1 MFRLRV
7 CFCCFLLSLSYVMAQ
22 NPTDTLEV
30 INSQELEGWFDKY
43 SIQDTVNQAP
53 IDTPIVK
60 IQALT
65 NDSIASK
72 NGALDQ
78 PIINKSMSSSTPL
91 VDYETYLKTIAFNT
105 QLQLQNK
112 RLQEDSVFL
121 MQQLSAQKVSLD
133 SLEKLMHYYQLKERH
148 FKDSLKWVNYKRDRW
163 GSDYDS
169 LANNRFINQSIAPK
183 YLLSIADSLRF
194 HREAIGQSEHN
205 ALFLDWV
212 FGQATDSI
220 SPKKEEEYAFWKLHQ
235 KVRQDLLA
243 ENVAL
248 FRYHRDEMPT
258 YEEIN
263 PSSEKSL
270 KRENIQLKIGDNS
283 QFDETTVHK
292 FDGRPRWKYG
302 GLGQLHTSQNYISE
316 NWYKGGESHLNFNAR
331 IKYELNYSNYKNIQW
346 DNSVEYKQNLMSA
359 GSDTLRS
366 MRLNEDQL
374 QLQSKLSRRAFKKFY
389 YTGEMRVTMPLFNM
403 YEANTNVRTAAFA
416 SPVRAYWSLGVD
428 YKKDKILSVFVSP
441 LSYKVVYV
449 NDTSVAKGVDVA
461 SSLARKYSIPMGQKA
476 SHQLGLLARI
486 NYKHKL
492 MTNVHLEHKFYSY
505 INYVGEKKGVEFDY
519 ELLASFQ
526 INQFLTSEITLHPR
540 YDTLIE
546 IPDGESAFQFKEV
559 ISLGFSYRF

>member
-1 MFRLRV
+1 MSRFSA
-7 CFCCFLLSLSYVMAQ
+7 CICCILLSFSFTIAQ
-22 NPTDTLEV
+22 NPTDTIEV
-30 INSQELEGWFDKY
+30 INSEELEGWLQQY

-60 IQALT
+60 IQVTAKDSLSKSESQISNALI
-65 NDSIASK
+65 D
-72 NGALDQ
+72 
-78 PIINKSMSSSTPL
+78 KSMSATTPL
-91 VDYETYLKTIAFNT
+91 VDYETYLKTLAFST
-105 QLQLQNK
+105 QLRLQNK
-112 RLQEDSVFL
+112 RLQKDSVRFMNQL
-121 MQQLSAQKVSLD
+121 NIQQNTLD
-133 SLEKLMHYYQLKERH
+133 SLEKHIQHYQHKERH
-148 FKDSLKWVNYKRDRW
+148 FKDSLRWVNYKRERW
-163 GSDYDS
+163 GNAYDS
-169 LANNRFINQSIAPK
+169 LADNRFINQSIAPK
-183 YLLSIADSLRF
+183 YLLSISDSLRF
-194 HREAIGQSEHN
+194 HREAIGLSEHN
-205 ALFLDWV
+205 VLFLDWV

-220 SPKKEEEYAFWKLHQ
+220 VPRQEEERSFWHLHQ

-243 ENVAL
+243 QDASL
-248 FRYHRDEMPT
+248 YRYHRDDMPT

-263 PSSEKSL
+263 PTSEKSL

-292 FDGRPRWKYG
+292 FDGRPKWKYG
-302 GLGQLHTSQNYISE
+302 GLAQLHTSQNYISE

-346 DNSVEYKQNLMSA
+346 DNSIDYKQNLMSA

-374 QLQSKLSRRAFKKFY
+374 QLQSKFSRRAFKKFY
-389 YTGEMRVTMPLFNM
+389 YTAEMRVTMPLFNM

-449 NDTSVAKGVDVA
+449 NDTTVAQGVDA
-461 SSLARKYSIPMGQKA
+461 ANSLARKYSIPMGQKT

>member
-1 MFRLRV
+1 MI
-7 CFCCFLLSLSYVMAQ
+7 AQ
-22 NPTDTLEV
+22 NPTDTIEV
-30 INSQELEGWFDKY
+30 INSQDLEGWFNKY
-43 SIQDTVNQAP
+43 SIQDTTNQSP
-53 IDTPIVK
+53 IDTSVVK
-60 IQALT
+60 VPAIQK
-65 NDSIASK
+65 DSIVSK
-72 NGALDQ
+72 KP
-78 PIINKSMSSSTPL
+78 PIGNPMIEKSMSASTPL
-91 VDYETYLKTIAFNT
+91 VDYETYLKTLAYST
-105 QLQLQNK
+105 QLQLINK
-112 RLQEDSVFL
+112 RLQEDSVRL
-121 MQQLSAQKVSLD
+121 MLQLSVQKVSLD
-133 SLEKLMHYYQLKERH
+133 SLEKHIQYYQAKERH
-148 FKDSLKWVNYKRDRW
+148 LKDSLRWVHYKRNRW

-183 YLLSIADSLRF
+183 FLLSISDSLRF
-194 HREAIGQSEHN
+194 HREAIGLSQHN

-220 SPKKEEEYAFWKLHQ
+220 VPQKEEERSFWKLHQ
-235 KVRQDLLA
+235 KVRQDMLSEDLA
-243 ENVAL
+243 V
-248 FRYHRDEMPT
+248 FRYHRDEMPS

-270 KRENIQLKIGDNS
+270 KRENIQLKIGDNT

-292 FDGRPRWKYG
+292 FDGRKKWKYG
-302 GLGQLHTSQNYISE
+302 GLAQLHTSQNYISE

-346 DNSVEYKQNLMSA
+346 DNSIEYKQNIMSA

-389 YTGEMRVTMPLFNM
+389 YTGEMRFTMPLFNM

-428 YKKDKILSVFVSP
+428 YKKDKMLSVFVSP

-449 NDTSVAKGVDVA
+449 NDTSVAKGVDIA

-486 NYKHKL
+486 NYKHTL

-505 INYVGEKKGVEFDY
+505 INYMGEKKGVEFDY